1 MVHLPPGGALV
12 PVTDTDVHSFDDQ
25 SIDEDRD
32 ATEHVGVAPFDG
44 VHAVDARVDA
54 NKEGS
59 GPAQFPG
66 TSDSTS
72 IMDDTAAD
80 VKTALALDHMSSMNV
95 PSESP
100 MPSEPLVSQAQ
111 ERVEEASSPI
121 ASSPIAASRSF
132 LDRQSALSADEQQQQ
147 MQQPIDD
154 IFLFGRPQ
162 LLFGFVKIV
171 MMILSLYV
179 SLWITNYAFL
189 EVLPWLKVRRKCHSI
204 VMRTLHITAP
214 VLYLLAVYR
223 LSSIPGGN
231 IQLRTDSEVVGL
243 VEGNLR

>member
-1 MVHLPPGGALV
+1 
-12 PVTDTDVHSFDDQ
+12 
-25 SIDEDRD
+25 
-32 ATEHVGVAPFDG
+32 
-44 VHAVDARVDA
+44 
-54 NKEGS
+54 
-59 GPAQFPG
+59 
-66 TSDSTS
+66 
-72 IMDDTAAD
+72 MDDTAAD

-95 PSESP
+95 QSESP
-100 MPSEPLVSQAQ
+100 MPSEPSVSQAQ
-111 ERVEEASSPI
+111 VRVDE

-189 EVLPWLKVRRKCHSI
+189 AVPPWLKVRRKRHSI
-204 VMRTLHITAP
+204 VI
-214 VLYLLAVYR
+214 V
-223 LSSIPGGN
+223 
-231 IQLRTDSEVVGL
+231 
-243 VEGNLR
+243 

>member
-12 PVTDTDVHSFDDQ
+12 PVTDTDVQSFDDQ
-25 SIDEDRD
+25 SVDEDCD
-32 ATEHVGVAPFDG
+32 ATERVGVAPVDG
-44 VHAVDARVDA
+44 VHAVEAGVDA

-72 IMDDTAAD
+72 IMDDVTAAD
-80 VKTALALDHMSSMNV
+80 VKTALALDHMSSMNLH
-95 PSESP
+95 SESP

-111 ERVEEASSPI
+111 VRVDE

-132 LDRQSALSADEQQQQ
+132 LDRQTALSADEQQQQ

-189 EVLPWLKVRRKCHSI
+189 AVPAWLKVRRKRHSI
-204 VMRTLHITAP
+204 VI
-214 VLYLLAVYR
+214 VL
-223 LSSIPGGN
+223 S
-231 IQLRTDSEVVGL
+231 
-243 VEGNLR
+243 